1 MVKTKCI
8 LLSHTSLA
16 LSAFKYFKTVC
27 RILSA
32 FNQRKLKKKR
42 FIVKKNGSINK
53 STYSWHYKRAIK
65 NVINKTEKEKNSF
78 FV

>member
-32 FNQRKLKKKR
+32 FNQRKLKKSVLLLKKTAR
-42 FIVKKNGSINK
+42 STNQLIVGI
-53 STYSWHYKRAIK
+53 T
-65 NVINKTEKEKNSF
+65 NVLLKML
-78 FV
+78 